1 MSQQPGGKQ
10 AMVRGFTGAE
20 GSVLFGLLA
29 EGAGDILLKT
39 DSDGFITEATPGL
52 ECLGVDPAQML
63 FAPHVAD
70 LAAKGHV
77 QRVRH
82 YWSNAVTGL
91 SATERIEFPLD
102 RPNPIEF
109 MERWYALSLRPTLD
123 LSGTPD
129 GSVGILRAIERR
141 NALEDE
147 LLAAAMTD
155 PLTGLGNRHAF
166 QSVLS
171 RQLLDGACGAV
182 ILFGID
188 RFRAIILRYGQSKGD
203 EVLWAF
209 AQFLRA
215 MLGEQPV
222 LMRMGGERFAAILP
236 SVAADAARSV
246 ADETVGTFSSLARE
260 TCCDGLD
267 VSASA
272 GVAALAGDHDEIL
285 ANAEM
290 ALTLA
295 QASGGRRTQ
304 FRDGRAISSPGRR
317 RA

>member
-1 MSQQPGGKQ
+1 
-10 AMVRGFTGAE
+10 MVRGFTGAE

-39 DSDGFITEATPGL
+39 DRAGFITEATPGL
-52 ECLGVDPAQML
+52 ESLGVDSAQML

-82 YWSNAVTGL
+82 YWSSAVAGL
-91 SATERIEFPLD
+91 SAADRIEFPLE
-102 RPNPIEF
+102 RPNAIEF
-109 MERWYALSLRPTLD
+109 VERWYALSLRPTLD
-123 LSGTPD
+123 FHGAAD
-129 GSVGILRAIERR
+129 GSVGILREIERR
-141 NALEDE
+141 NALQDE
-147 LLAAAMTD
+147 LLAATMTD

-166 QSVLS
+166 QSELS
-171 RQLLDGACGAV
+171 RQLSDGACGAV

-188 RFRAIILRYGQSKGD
+188 RFRAIILRYGQSRGD

-215 MLGEQPV
+215 MLGEQPL
-222 LMRMGGERFAAILP
+222 LMRMEGERFAAILP
-236 SVAADAARSV
+236 SIAANAAQSV

-260 TCCDGLD
+260 TCCDGFD
-267 VSASA
+267 VSVSA

-285 ANAEM
+285 ANAEL

-304 FRDGRAISSPGRR
+304 FRDARLFRQSVRKRA
-317 RA
+317 